1 MKGGIQIEGEKKGY
15 YLYICKRNIQIEL
28 INNEIDTLNNIEN
41 YLNYLF
47 YNQYIGVSFE
57 EMDSIQFNMKNV
69 QCFYL

>member
-1 MKGGIQIEGEKKGY
+1 MEY
-15 YLYICKRNIQIEL
+15 IQIEL